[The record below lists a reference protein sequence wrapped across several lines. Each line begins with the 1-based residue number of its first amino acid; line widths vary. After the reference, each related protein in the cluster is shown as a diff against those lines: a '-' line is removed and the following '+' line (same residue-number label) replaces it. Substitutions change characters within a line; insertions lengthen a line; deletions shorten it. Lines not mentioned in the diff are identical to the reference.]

1 MTTKTFDSTVSQIL
15 QDNSSVE
22 YIDAQEN
29 PITTIQNSDLIFGQK
44 HNDIDCALCPTAKRA
59 CDRAWVTAKQI
70 ENWSG
75 MSKMTLWRWLE
86 RIEKARRIQSVSDMI
101 QIKIDDENGRGHETT
116 LYNLN
121 VLNQLAMACIDN
133 EKLNEVSC
141 QFSDILSEVETTGS
155 YGVTQTQPQPVMLPN
170 FCNPAEAARA
180 WADLYEKN
188 QAIELRA
195 LTAESERDEAI
206 RTKARI
212 GSSREATA
220 MATASAKSREC
231 KRLTAENEELKD
243 AVGRGTNWHTVNMM
257 TAEWKREFGHEPSC
271 HKLKKFSA
279 DLPKDMQPIKDVE
292 VKVVLSNGSE
302 KINKLFRYHREAWAK
317 YREYEENSRVRGK
330 NVPDTKI
337 LGLRVTDTEIEVF

>member
-1 MTTKTFDSTVSQIL
+1 MQAELLDSTVSQIL

-59 CDRAWVTAKQI
+59 CDRAWVTAKNL
-70 ENWSG
+70 EEWSS
-75 MSKMTLWRWLE
+75 MSTTTLWRWLGKL
-86 RIEKARRIQSVSDMI
+86 EKARRISSFSDMKKTPI
-101 QIKIDDENGRGHETT
+101 LDSAGVPHETT
-116 LYNLN
+116 FYNLN

-155 YGVTQTQPQPVMLPN
+155 YGVAQSEMSD
-170 FCNPAEAARA
+170 EEIMSRA
-180 WADLYEKN
+180 LEIAHRTL
-188 QAIELRA
+188 ALREERIKA
-195 LTAESERDEAI
+195 LTAERDEAI

-231 KRLTAENEELKD
+231 KRLTAENAELKD
-243 AVGRGTNWHTVNMM
+243 AVGRGMNWHTVNMM
-257 TAEWKREFGHEPSC
+257 TAEWKREFGHAPSC

-302 KINKLFRYHREAWAK
+302 KINKLFRYHREAWEK

-330 NVPDTKI
+330 NVHDTKI
-337 LGLRVTDTEIEVF
+337 LGLKVTDTDLEVF

>member
-206 RTKARI
+206 RTKAMI

-231 KRLTAENEELKD
+231 KRLTIENAELKD

-257 TAEWKREFGHEPSC
+257 KSEWKREFGHEPSW
-271 HKLKKFSA
+271 HKLKEFSA
-279 DLPKDMQPIKDVE
+279 DLPTEMQPIKDVE
-292 VKVVLSNGSE
+292 EKVVLRNGSE
-302 KINKLFRYHREAWAK
+302 KVSKVNRYHMEAWTR
-317 YREYEENSRVRGK
+317 YRQYEE
-330 NVPDTKI
+330 TI
-337 LGLRVTDTEIEVF
+337 RVTGAQTKNA

>member
-1 MTTKTFDSTVSQIL
+1 MQAELLDSTVSQIL
-15 QDNSSVE
+15 QDDSSVE
-22 YIDAQEN
+22 YVASQEN
-29 PITTIQNSDLIFGQK
+29 PISTIATSQLVFGQK
-44 HNDIDCALCPTAKRA
+44 HNGIECALCPTAKRA
-59 CDRAWVTAKQI
+59 CDRAWLSAKQI

-212 GSSREATA
+212 GSRREATA
-220 MATASAKSREC
+220 MNTASQKSKEC
-231 KRLTAENEELKD
+231 KRLETENAELKD
-243 AVGRGTNWHTVNMM
+243 AVGRGTNWCTVSVM
-257 TAEWKREFGHEPSC
+257 TAEWIRDFGHAPSW
-271 HKLKKFSA
+271 HKLKEFSA
-279 DLPKDMQPIKDVE
+279 DLPAEMQPIKDVE
-292 VKVVLSNGSE
+292 EKVVLRNGSE
-302 KINKLFRYHREAWAK
+302 KVSKVNRYHMEAWTR
-317 YREYEENSRVRGK
+317 YRQYEE
-330 NVPDTKI
+330 TI
-337 LGLRVTDTEIEVF
+337 RVTDTETKNA